1 MEDGKLINAAP
12 FDSYLLRCLRRA
24 MMKRQINDSLCV
36 IRIEHV
42 KGEERWKGERKP
54 PSVPMKKGKDGM
66 KPQSTASMFRCFA
79 AVDWRWPD

>member
-36 IRIEHV
+36 IRIRFHSIEPGDCRDRV
-42 KGEERWKGERKP
+42 DRLRCPSGRGRRFERVGP
-54 PSVPMKKGKDGM
+54 
-66 KPQSTASMFRCFA
+66 
-79 AVDWRWPD
+79 